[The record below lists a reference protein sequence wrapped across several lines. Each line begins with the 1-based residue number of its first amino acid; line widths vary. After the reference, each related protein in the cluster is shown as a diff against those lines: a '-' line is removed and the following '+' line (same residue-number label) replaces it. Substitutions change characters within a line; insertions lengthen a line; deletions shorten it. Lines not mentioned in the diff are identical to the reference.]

1 MVPHSL
7 DSRPAGLTRGDERV
21 AKASRNRAAAARA
34 RLAEQRAQEARRKR
48 RRNWIAGISAVV
60 VVIIAA
66 AGITLAATSGGG
78 STPARTPAGT
88 PQLSLAP
95 LSTLGQLSP
104 APAPG
109 RTGPEGV
116 PIPAAPALAS
126 TSTGAT
132 GSKVDGI
139 SCQTTEQLLFHIHAH
154 LTVFVNGS
162 PRQVPAGI
170 GIPGA
175 QAQDTPSGTFIN
187 GGTCLYWLHTHAADG
202 IIHIESPV
210 RRTFTLGQVFNEWG
224 QPLSASRAGPATG
237 HVTALYNGK
246 VYRGN
251 PRDIPLNAHAQIQL
265 EVGKPL
271 IAPESITFP
280 NGL

>member
-7 DSRPAGLTRGDERV
+7 GSTPAGLTRGDERV

-48 RRNWIAGISAVV
+48 RRNWIVGISAVV
-60 VVIIAA
+60 VVTIAA
-66 AGITLAATSGGG
+66 VGITLAATSGGT
-78 STPARTPAGT
+78 SPARTPGGS
-88 PQLSLAP
+88 PRLSLAP
-95 LSTLGQLSP
+95 LGTLGKVQA

-109 RTGPEGV
+109 RTGPENV
-116 PIPAAPALAS
+116 PIPAGPALAS
-126 TSTGAT
+126 TSNAAT
-132 GSKVDGI
+132 GRPVDGI
-139 SCQTTEQLLFHIHAH
+139 RCQTSEQLLFHIHAH

-162 PRQVPAGI
+162 PRRVPAGI

-175 QAQDTPSGTFIN
+175 QAQDSPSGTFIN

-202 IIHIESPV
+202 IIHVESPV
-210 RRTFTLGQVFNEWG
+210 RRTFTLGQVFHEWG
-224 QPLSASRAGPATG
+224 QPLGTSQVGPATG
-237 HVTALYNGK
+237 QVTALYNGK

-251 PRDIPLNAHAQIQL
+251 PRNIPLNAHAQIQL
-265 EVGKPL
+265 EIGKPL

>member
-1 MVPHSL
+1 
-7 DSRPAGLTRGDERV
+7 
-21 AKASRNRAAAARA
+21 
-34 RLAEQRAQEARRKR
+34 
-48 RRNWIAGISAVV
+48 
-60 VVIIAA
+60 
-66 AGITLAATSGGG
+66 
-78 STPARTPAGT
+78 
-88 PQLSLAP
+88 
-95 LSTLGQLSP
+95 
-104 APAPG
+104 
-109 RTGPEGV
+109 
-116 PIPAAPALAS
+116 
-126 TSTGAT
+126 
-132 GSKVDGI
+132 
-139 SCQTTEQLLFHIHAH
+139 
-154 LTVFVNGS
+154 VFVNGS